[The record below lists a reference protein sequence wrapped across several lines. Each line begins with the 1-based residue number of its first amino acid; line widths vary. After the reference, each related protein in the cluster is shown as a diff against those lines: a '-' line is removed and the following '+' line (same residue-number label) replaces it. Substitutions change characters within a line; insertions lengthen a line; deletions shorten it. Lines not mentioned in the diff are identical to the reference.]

1 MLKLLAFDYGAS
13 NGRAMLGL
21 FDGNKITLEQVHR
34 FPNEP
39 VMVNGILYWDVLR
52 LFYEMK
58 LGLLKAMQKCEND
71 DLTGIGVDTWGVD
84 FGLLDAKGS
93 LLSNPVH
100 YRDARTE
107 NMIEEACKIVPRREI
122 YEQTGIQFM
131 KFNTLYQLLAMRL
144 ENSPILEKAET
155 MLLMPDLFNYFLTG
169 EKLSEY
175 TISSTTQMMNPRTG
189 NWAYDLLKKMGI
201 PYRMLT
207 NIIDAGTVI
216 GKVNKSIKD
225 ELGLGDIPVIAV
237 AEHDTASAVMSV
249 PATDDKFAY
258 LSSGT
263 WSLLGVELPHPIINE
278 TTYALDYTNE
288 GGYNRTTR
296 LLKNIAGLWIHQE
309 CRRAWEKAGEVFTY
323 DELEQMAEDYGKP
336 FTAFIDPDD
345 DLFYSPGNM
354 PERVVE
360 FCKKTGQNLPN
371 EKGAIVRCVLESL
384 ALKYKKA
391 VLGLEEIVG
400 YKIPVLHVVG
410 GGSRNTVLCKYTANA
425 LGKKVIAGPTEATA
439 LGNIICQLMALGEI
453 SDINEAR
460 NVIRE
465 SFPTDVYMPENE
477 DLWQEAYLKFK
488 KIIEM
493 NI

>member
-1 MLKLLAFDYGAS
+1 
-13 NGRAMLGL
+13 
-21 FDGNKITLEQVHR
+21 
-34 FPNEP
+34 
-39 VMVNGILYWDVLR
+39 
-52 LFYEMK
+52 
-58 LGLLKAMQKCEND
+58 
-71 DLTGIGVDTWGVD
+71 
-84 FGLLDAKGS
+84 
-93 LLSNPVH
+93 
-100 YRDARTE
+100 
-107 NMIEEACKIVPRREI
+107 
-122 YEQTGIQFM
+122 
-131 KFNTLYQLLAMRL
+131 
-144 ENSPILEKAET
+144 
-155 MLLMPDLFNYFLTG
+155 
-169 EKLSEY
+169 
-175 TISSTTQMMNPRTG
+175 
-189 NWAYDLLKKMGI
+189 
-201 PYRMLT
+201 
-207 NIIDAGTVI
+207 
-216 GKVNKSIKD
+216 
-225 ELGLGDIPVIAV
+225 
-237 AEHDTASAVMSV
+237 MSV
-249 PATDDKFAY
+249 PATEDKFAY

-263 WSLLGVELPHPIINE
+263 WSLLGVELLHPIINE

>member
-144 ENSPILEKAET
+144 ENSTILEKAET

-249 PATDDKFAY
+249 PATEDKFAY

-263 WSLLGVELPHPIINE
+263 WSLLGVELLHPIINE